1 MIPEPITPDDKLRR
15 LIEEKSAAS
24 SNMCW
29 TCGTCDI
36 ECPVYLSTARLD
48 PQKIIRMANLGM
60 LTALTELPEIWYCL
74 SCRRCHRGCPN
85 AVKPYEVIHHARRE
99 ALIRRL
105 VPHHMWPQLQQL
117 LSRFQ
122 RVRWR
127 TVEACMHGELNE
139 LSAEK
144 WQQWLEEPIKIDPEP
159 VRAGRSAAT
168 GHPAES
174 VSDADS
180 HACYTC
186 SECSGCCPIFSSRP
200 VFDPQYIIRMANLG
214 LTDEVIHSPS
224 IWLCL
229 KCELC
234 GSACSQKVRGYKV
247 IQDLQTLALEEEIVD
262 AGFPERL
269 DRAERVIYPLLIEA
283 VDGLRLEGDAD

>member
-1 MIPEPITPDDKLRR
+1 
-15 LIEEKSAAS
+15 
-24 SNMCW
+24 
-29 TCGTCDI
+29 
-36 ECPVYLSTARLD
+36 
-48 PQKIIRMANLGM
+48 MANLGM

-99 ALIRRL
+99 AIARRIA
-105 VPHHMWPQLQQL
+105 PRNMWSQLQQL
-117 LSRFQ
+117 LSKFQ

-127 TVEACMHGELNE
+127 TVEACMRGELVS

-144 WQQWLEEPIKIDPEP
+144 WDQWMQEPIMQDLEPIKTGRP
-159 VRAGRSAAT
+159 AAGGRSVET
-168 GHPAES
+168 
-174 VSDADS
+174 VSDAVS
-180 HACYTC
+180 QACYTC
-186 SECSGCCPIFSSRP
+186 SECSGCCPIFSARP
-200 VFDPQYIIRMANLG
+200 VFDPKYIIRMANLG

-247 IQDLQTLALEEEIVD
+247 IYDLQALALQNEVVD
-262 AGFPERL
+262 VGFPERL
-269 DRAERVIYPLLIEA
+269 TRAERVIYPLLIEA
-283 VDGLRLEGDAD
+283 VDRLRLQSGAD

>member
-15 LIEEKSAAS
+15 HIEAKSDAS
-24 SNMCW
+24 SNLCW

-74 SCRRCHRGCPN
+74 SCRRCHKGCPN

-99 ALIRRL
+99 AIAHGL
-105 VPHHMWPQLQQL
+105 VPSRMWPQLQQL

-127 TVEACMHGELNE
+127 TVKACMRGELDA

-144 WQQWLEEPIKIDPEP
+144 FQQWLQAPIEIDPEP
-159 VRAGRSAAT
+159 VKPRRSAANDR
-168 GHPAES
+168 GGES
-174 VSDADS
+174 VSDAVS
-180 HACYTC
+180 HACFTC

-200 VFDPQYIIRMANLG
+200 VFDPQYLIRLANLG
-214 LTDEVIHSPS
+214 LTDEAIHSPS

-234 GSACSQKVRGYKV
+234 GSACSQKVRGYQV
-247 IQDLQTLALEEEIVD
+247 IKDLQSLAMQKGVVD

-269 DRAERVIYPLLIEA
+269 IQAERVIYPLLIEA
-283 VDGLRLEGDAD
+283 IDRLRMEGGAD

>member
-15 LIEEKSAAS
+15 LIEEKATAS

-36 ECPVYLSTARLD
+36 ECPVYLSTERLD
-48 PQKIIRMANLGM
+48 PQKVIRMANLGM

-85 AVKPYEVIHHARRE
+85 AVKPYEVIHHARGE
-99 ALIRRL
+99 AIERGIVPRR
-105 VPHHMWPQLQQL
+105 MWSQLQQL

-127 TVEACMHGELNE
+127 TVEACMHGELNS
-139 LSAEK
+139 LSTER
-144 WQQWLEEPIKIDPEP
+144 WQQWLQEPIETDPEPIK
-159 VRAGRSAAT
+159 AGRSAT
-168 GHPAES
+168 PGHPDET
-174 VSDADS
+174 VSDAGS
-180 HACYTC
+180 QACYTC
-186 SECSGCCPIFSSRP
+186 SECSGCCPIFSARP
-200 VFDPQYIIRMANLG
+200 VFDPQYIVRMANLG
-214 LTDEVIHSPS
+214 LTDEIVHSPS

-234 GSACSQKVRGYKV
+234 GSACSQKVR
-247 IQDLQTLALEEEIVD
+247 
-262 AGFPERL
+262 
-269 DRAERVIYPLLIEA
+269 
-283 VDGLRLEGDAD
+283 